1 IRRPCSRLLHM
12 GREGTGLLGPL
23 EGEVMEALWA
33 SPEPLSVR
41 TVLDHLNEF
50 RRPPLAYTTVMTVMA
65 RLAEKDVLRRVKAGR
80 GYLYEPAVAD
90 EAGLAVRDV
99 IRDFGDS
106 ALAHFVDEARSDPRL
121 LKRPERLMR

>member
-1 IRRPCSRLLHM
+1 M
-12 GREGTGLLGPL
+12 AREGTGLLGPL

-33 SPEPLSVR
+33 APEPLSVR
-41 TVLDHLNEF
+41 TVLDRLNEG

-65 RLAEKDVLRRVKAGR
+65 RLAEKDALRRVRAGR

-106 ALAHFVDEARSDPRL
+106 ALAHFVEEARADPRL
-121 LKRPERLMR
+121 LKRLERLMRDKQ